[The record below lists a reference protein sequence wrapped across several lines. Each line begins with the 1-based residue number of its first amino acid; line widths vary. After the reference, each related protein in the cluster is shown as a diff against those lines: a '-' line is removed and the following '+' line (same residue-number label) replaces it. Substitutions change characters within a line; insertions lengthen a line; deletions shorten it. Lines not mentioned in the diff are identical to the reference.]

1 MQGVRCALELSHR
14 HAVVVDFAITITIL
28 WVYSWSPEL
37 GNLKPHNDH
46 SYSFFSIERLEV
58 KFLFECILDFRQ
70 SRSTRFKT
78 ITYPQ
83 LMVLQKVKL
92 EELRVVQETHNPQPG
107 TTNSIWICH
116 LQCVLGSFKMR
127 TSSGWSMVD
136 QPGMLT
142 IPKLP
147 FDPAAGAWKIGHN
160 FICST

>member
-116 LQCVLGSFKMR
+116 LQCCARLFQDANVFWLVHGRPAWYADHPKATVR
-127 TSSGWSMVD
+127 SSSWCLED
-136 QPGMLT
+136 WT
-142 IPKLP
+142 
-147 FDPAAGAWKIGHN
+147 
-160 FICST
+160 